1 MKGIPL
7 LRLGLGNVLYVTFA
21 AMLGIM
27 AVVGL
32 CRIVGKKNI
41 PLVSPVGNW
50 IDTAWKAA
58 A

>member
-1 MKGIPL
+1 MLFI
-7 LRLGLGNVLYVTFA
+7 TFA

-32 CRIVGKKNI
+32 SRLLGRKNI
-41 PLVSPVGNW
+41 PVVSSIGNAV
-50 IDTAWKAA
+50 DNAWKAA